1 MNKPINLGAF
11 KPYVLIALTAGVLVG
26 CGGGGGGGS
35 DTVTQTPSPIPSPGT
50 GAFNATAA
58 QGRWAQGDVTAFV
71 LTAQAGGT
79 EVWMV
84 NQPTTHL
91 YKFEIA
97 STAKAAG
104 FKYSLSSA
112 TAREAVAGDAT
123 LNALATPKTLAFA
136 NGNLSAFSLSQT
148 DALTGGSVLNDISG
162 NWFFTLAGGA
172 VKMDATISAE
182 GIFAAKTVSDD
193 CSYSGQLSSTSAA
206 SVYKITY
213 QSTCQGLV
221 SNMSGIARWQAA
233 NKLLSILS
241 VSNDG
246 VSASLIAMQ
255 KP

>member
-1 MNKPINLGAF
+1 MRKRINLGAL
-11 KPYVLIALTAGVLVG
+11 KPYVLVALTAGVLLG
-26 CGGGGGGGS
+26 CGGGGGS
-35 DTVTQTPSPIPSPGT
+35 SAPVTETPNSPEAGV
-50 GAFNATAA
+50 FNATAA

-71 LTAQAGGT
+71 LTAQAGGA

-97 STAKAAG
+97 STAKATG

-112 TAREAVAGDAT
+112 AAREPVTGDAT

-148 DALTGGSVLNDISG
+148 DALAGGSVLSDISG

-172 VKMDATISAE
+172 VKMDATISTE
-182 GIFAAKTVSDD
+182 GAFAASTVSDD
-193 CSYSGQLSSTSAA
+193 CSYSGQVSSTTAA

-213 QSTCQGLV
+213 QSTCQGVV
-221 SNMSGIARWQAA
+221 SNMSGIARWQSAS
-233 NKLLSILS
+233 KLLSILS

-246 VSASLIAMQ
+246 ASASLIAMQ

>member
-1 MNKPINLGAF
+1 MNKRINLRTLN
-11 KPYVLIALTAGVLVG
+11 PYLLVALTAGALVG
-26 CGGGGGGGS
+26 CGGGGGS
-35 DTVTQTPSPIPSPGT
+35 PAPVAELPKPVPSPEVV
-50 GAFNATAA
+50 AFNSTVA

-71 LTAQAGGT
+71 LTAQSGAA

-84 NQPTTHL
+84 NQSNTNL

-123 LNALATPKTLAFA
+123 LNASATPKTLAFA

-148 DALTGGSVLNDISG
+148 DALSGGSVLGDISG

-172 VKMDATISAE
+172 VKMDATISSE
-182 GIFAAKTVSDD
+182 GVFAAKTLSDD
-193 CSYSGQLSSTSAA
+193 CSYAGQVSSTSAA

-213 QSTCQGLV
+213 QSNCQGVV
-221 SNMSGIARWQAA
+221 SNMSGIARWQSA

-246 VSASLIAMQ
+246 ASASLIAMQ

>member
-1 MNKPINLGAF
+1 
-11 KPYVLIALTAGVLVG
+11 
-26 CGGGGGGGS
+26 
-35 DTVTQTPSPIPSPGT
+35 
-50 GAFNATAA
+50 
-58 QGRWAQGDVTAFV
+58 
-71 LTAQAGGT
+71 
-79 EVWMV
+79 MV

-123 LNALATPKTLAFA
+123 LSASATPKTLAFA

-148 DALTGGSVLNDISG
+148 DALTGGSVLGDISG

-182 GIFAAKTVSDD
+182 GVFAAKTVSDD
-193 CSYSGQLSSTSAA
+193 CSYSGQVSSTNAA

-213 QSTCQGLV
+213 QSNCQGVV
-221 SNMSGIARWQAA
+221 SNMSGIARWQSAS
-233 NKLLSILS
+233 KLLSILS

-246 VSASLIAMQ
+246 ASASLIAMQ